1 MLYTIPENEV
11 SRLQALLRLDI
22 LDTKEEEIYNEIVK
36 LAANIMD
43 APFALISFVDTD
55 RQWFKAKFG
64 TDSTETSREVSFC
77 THAILTPQDYFC
89 VTDATKD
96 PRFQNNPYVV
106 GDAGVRFYFASPL
119 VAEIDKGIGALCVID
134 TAIRPKPSQHQID
147 SLNSL
152 AKITMQLLEMRTF
165 VNGMHD
171 EIKNIK
177 TMTDIEFDRSANYK
191 KLNDKCDLIID
202 KINARKGLVEKK

>member
-1 MLYTIPENEV
+1 MSSYKIPENEV

-36 LAANIMD
+36 LAASVMN
-43 APFALISFVDTD
+43 APFALISLVDSE

-77 THAILTPQDYFC
+77 THAILTPDDYFC
-89 VTDATKD
+89 VTDASKD

-119 VAEIDKGIGALCVID
+119 VVETDKGIGALCVVD
-134 TAIRPKPSQHQID
+134 TVIRPKPSQYQID

-152 AKITMQLLEMRTF
+152 AKIVMQLFEMRNF
-165 VNGMHD
+165 VNNMHD
-171 EIKNIK
+171 EIQ
-177 TMTDIEFDRSANYK
+177 
-191 KLNDKCDLIID
+191 
-202 KINARKGLVEKK
+202 